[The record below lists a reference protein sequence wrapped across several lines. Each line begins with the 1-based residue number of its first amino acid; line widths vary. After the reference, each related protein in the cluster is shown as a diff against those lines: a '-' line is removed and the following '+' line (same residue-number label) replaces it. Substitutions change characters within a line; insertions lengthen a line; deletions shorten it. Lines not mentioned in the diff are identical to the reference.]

1 MKRIFLWFIPVVA
14 VVGPVALYFWVMGER
29 PQPQAPSAPAP
40 AEQPAIRYPIEGV
53 GPPAQALPALDES
66 DGAMVDA
73 LAALFGPRLEKFFN
87 LQDIVRRVVATVDN
101 LPRENVSLRLMPVK
115 AVPGTPVTAG
125 TGESLALSP
134 ENAARYRPY
143 VRLAE
148 AVPTEA
154 LVATYTRFYP
164 VFQEQYENLGYPDRY
179 FNDRVVEV
187 IDHLL
192 EVPDVHGPVLLNQPR
207 VLYEFADPELEGLS
221 AGHKILVRMGRENRV
236 KVKAKLQEIREA
248 LVSRVPKG
256 RMQE

>member
-1 MKRIFLWFIPVVA
+1 MKKMFLWLIPVIA
-14 VVGPVALYFWVMGER
+14 VVAAAALYFWPKNET
-29 PQPQAPSAPAP
+29 PQPQAPLASAP

-53 GPPAQALPALDES
+53 GPPAQHLPALDES
-66 DGAMVDA
+66 DGAMADA

-101 LPRENVSLRLMPVK
+101 LPRENASLRLMPVK
-115 AVPGTPVTAG
+115 PVPGTPVTTG
-125 TGESLALSP
+125 MGESLALSP
-134 ENAARYRPY
+134 ENAARYRAY

-148 AVPTEA
+148 AVPAEA
-154 LVATYTRFYP
+154 LVATYARFYP
-164 VFQEQYENLGYPDRY
+164 LFQEQYQNLGYPDRY

-192 EVPDVHGPVLLNQPR
+192 ELPDVQEPVLLTQPR
-207 VLYEFADPELEGLS
+207 VLYEFADPELAGLS
-221 AGHKILVRMGRENRV
+221 AGHKILVRMGRENTV

-256 RMQE
+256 

>member
-1 MKRIFLWFIPVVA
+1 MKRMFLWLIPVVA
-14 VVGPVALYFWVMGER
+14 VVGPVALYFWVMREK
-29 PQPQAPSAPAP
+29 PQPQALPTPAP
-40 AEQPAIRYPIEGV
+40 AEQPAIRYPIEEV
-53 GPPAQALPALDES
+53 GPPTQWLPALGES
-66 DGAMVDA
+66 DEAIADA

-101 LPRENVSLRLMPVK
+101 LPRENVSLRLMPIK
-115 AVPGTPVTAG
+115 PVPGTPVTAA
-125 TGESLALSP
+125 TGESLALGP

-154 LVATYTRFYP
+154 LVATYARFYP
-164 VFQEQYENLGYPDRY
+164 LFQQQYENLGYPDRY

-192 EVPDVHGPVLLNQPR
+192 AVPEVHGPVLLTQPR

-221 AGHKILVRMGRENRV
+221 AGQKILVRMGRENTV

-256 RMQE
+256 

>member
-1 MKRIFLWFIPVVA
+1 
-14 VVGPVALYFWVMGER
+14 
-29 PQPQAPSAPAP
+29 
-40 AEQPAIRYPIEGV
+40 
-53 GPPAQALPALDES
+53 
-66 DGAMVDA
+66 
-73 LAALFGPRLEKFFN
+73 
-87 LQDIVRRVVATVDN
+87 
-101 LPRENVSLRLMPVK
+101 
-115 AVPGTPVTAG
+115 
-125 TGESLALSP
+125 
-134 ENAARYRPY
+134 

-164 VFQEQYENLGYPDRY
+164 LFQQQDENLGYPDRY

-192 EVPDVHGPVLLNQPR
+192 AVPEVHRLVLLTQPR

-221 AGHKILVRMGRENRV
+221 AGQKILVRMGRENTV

-256 RMQE
+256 